1 MKNLFNYIN
10 ESVFKGSAF
19 YNHNYAKDVIA
30 QICNTG
36 TIRLGKDGDTTFTI
50 PDDIHEK
57 VKKAFSD
64 KENEMSLEMFN
75 RIMNTFGLPVWTKI
89 FKGDFSGY
97 KNGPSSKNRGNMFE
111 DNFIANF
118 SKQHAQELEKALKL
132 KPGTFENCIPKKEG
146 DKNQPR
152 PLTKDGKDIVVGGFH
167 KTVGESVVDVFVKDV
182 DGNPYNLSLK
192 WGSTATFI
200 NAGVSRIFTK
210 RSFEQYD
217 VTGKYTAETFNGV
230 DGNQLLDLFAIDH
243 DQFGNIWSKDQQPGK
258 RVDVT
263 SQLKNSKEFM
273 KFVES
278 TVGYNYVLV
287 HQIGNKIHY
296 IDLRTEQD
304 MKKLLGTIKKAEVC
318 YRGLGGKGTRIDI
331 LVEMPNITLK
341 YNIRDKQSTPGHYPS
356 HIMCDYTIHHY

>member
-64 KENEMSLEMFN
+64 KESEMSLEMFN

-118 SKQHAQELEKALKL
+118 SKQHAQELEQALKL

-146 DKNQPR
+146 DKNQSR

-167 KTVGESVVDVFVKDV
+167 KTVGESVVDVLVTDV

-200 NAGVSRIFTK
+200 NSGVSRIFTK

-217 VTGKYTAETFNGV
+217 ITGKYIADTFNGV

-296 IDLRTEQD
+296 IDLRTEKD